1 MSNRE
6 ALTMAINREKSAEVW
21 AVLDKDIYE
30 ELRQLADEQERSISK
45 QAAYII
51 KEYIINNRKKNK

>member
-30 ELRQLADEQERSISK
+30 ELRQLAEDQERSISK

-51 KEYIINNRKKNK
+51 KDYLKKNTEKK

>member
-1 MSNRE
+1 V
-6 ALTMAINREKSAEVW
+6 AINREKSAEVW

-30 ELRQLADEQERSISK
+30 ELRQLADDRERSISK